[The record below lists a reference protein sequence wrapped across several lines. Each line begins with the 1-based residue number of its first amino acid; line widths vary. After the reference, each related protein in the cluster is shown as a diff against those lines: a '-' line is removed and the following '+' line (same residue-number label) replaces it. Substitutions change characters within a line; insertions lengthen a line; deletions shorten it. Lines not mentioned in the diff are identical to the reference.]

1 MLAFTRQAGRSRVTL
16 SGALFAGLLLALS
29 LAASPQLHEL
39 VHHDGAAEQHACL
52 AYTLQTGGSEAV
64 PLVVI
69 TMQPLGEPSVAPPA
83 RHAEHCESFFLTCA
97 RLEHA
102 PPRSLLS

>member
-39 VHHDGAAEQHACL
+39 IHHDGAAEQHECL

-69 TMQPLGEPSVAPPA
+69 TMRPLGEHCVSLPVW
-83 RHAEHCESFFLTCA
+83 RAEHPESFFLTCR

-102 PPRSLLS
+102 PPRTLPS